1 MQSIAMKTKLSIT
14 LALLLVSGVAAAQD
28 LGTSGGYDLDAL
40 WSAAQTAHDLEQED
54 AVILVESRQVTL
66 AEDGTIATRV
76 HRVVWIGSSQGI
88 RGYADLRVP
97 WNSGTSDLEVE
108 ILRTWMDGRWWPDA
122 ERISETA
129 VVHTLPYALREAYDY
144 ADMRET
150 MLLHD
155 GVELPCIMETAYT
168 ITERGQPAAD
178 GVFVFPQRDPAMLV
192 ELTIQARAGESVN
205 FVSAN
210 GAPQP
215 TEFADSGKTTWRLA
229 DVPALALPLT
239 PAPAAYEPV
248 VAWSTW
254 TSHDA
259 MISTW
264 REAFDNA
271 AAAVVVADIIVPLH
285 EHTLP
290 VSGNMAKLRAMADFV
305 DESVRTTHYRQDYWR
320 LSPRPADRIWN
331 SAYGHVLD
339 KAVLVTGILR
349 ELGYLVEP
357 VFVSHGAN
365 LALVSVPGLSGL
377 GDLMLTVRQRDLP
390 TDPLLVYDPAHGTV
404 HGENHLS
411 GQTLVMMKSPF
422 ETNVIHLEVSL
433 FSALISLQP
442 GDEGA
447 WAGTGHVEAGG
458 QMAFSDLAPGSG
470 TAIADRVAAIGAG
483 LLPDATIDKV
493 GVQVLVKDHVGAEFE
508 VAVPAPET
516 DEIRWVVGTPQGGL
530 LAALPHDVS
539 LVQATRESPVL
550 VGSRL
555 QQGLLVTIEVSDHEV
570 VHLPQPLHITN
581 EVGEFQVTAEIKD
594 GWLQYQRLLMLEPGV
609 HAAAQWPA
617 LRELLLAEADPA
629 NGTIVIKPVADGM

>member
-1 MQSIAMKTKLSIT
+1 
-14 LALLLVSGVAAAQD
+14 
-28 LGTSGGYDLDAL
+28 
-40 WSAAQTAHDLEQED
+40 
-54 AVILVESRQVTL
+54 
-66 AEDGTIATRV
+66 
-76 HRVVWIGSSQGI
+76 
-88 RGYADLRVP
+88 
-97 WNSGTSDLEVE
+97 
-108 ILRTWMDGRWWPDA
+108 
-122 ERISETA
+122 
-129 VVHTLPYALREAYDY
+129 
-144 ADMRET
+144 
-150 MLLHD
+150 
-155 GVELPCIMETAYT
+155 
-168 ITERGQPAAD
+168 
-178 GVFVFPQRDPAMLV
+178 
-192 ELTIQARAGESVN
+192 
-205 FVSAN
+205 
-210 GAPQP
+210 
-215 TEFADSGKTTWRLA
+215 
-229 DVPALALPLT
+229 LPLT
-239 PAPAAYEPV
+239 SVPAAYEPV

-271 AAAVVVADIIVPLH
+271 AAAVVAEDIIAPLQ
-285 EHTLP
+285 EYTLP
-290 VSGNMAKLRAMADFV
+290 VSGSMAKLRAIADFV

-357 VFVSHGAN
+357 EFVSHGVN

-390 TDPLLVYDPAHGTV
+390 TDPLLVYDPAHGTI
-404 HGENHLS
+404 HGENHFS
-411 GQTLVMMKSPF
+411 GQTLVMMKTPF
-422 ETNVIHLEVSL
+422 ETNFIHTEVSM
-433 FSALISLQP
+433 FNALISLQP

-447 WAGTGHVEAGG
+447 WAGTGYVEAGG

-483 LLPDATIDKV
+483 LLPAATIDKV
-493 GVQVLVKDHVGAEFE
+493 GVQVLVKDHVSAEFK
-508 VAVPAPET
+508 VVVPASET

-530 LAALPHDVS
+530 LEALPHDVS

-555 QQGLLVTIEVSDHEV
+555 QQGLLLTIEVSDHV
-570 VHLPQPLHITN
+570 VAHMPQPLHITN

-594 GWLQYQRLLMLEPGV
+594 GWLQYQRSLMLEPGV

-629 NGTIVIKPVADGM
+629 NGTIVIKPVEDGK